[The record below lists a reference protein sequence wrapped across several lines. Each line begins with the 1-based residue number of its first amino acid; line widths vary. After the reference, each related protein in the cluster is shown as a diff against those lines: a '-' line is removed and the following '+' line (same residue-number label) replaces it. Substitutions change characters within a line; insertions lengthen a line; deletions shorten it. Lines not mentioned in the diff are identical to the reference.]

1 VTSVPAPRRN
11 PLLRAVQL
19 LSLAAVAGLLALLVW
34 RIVDVARGSRLV
46 AAVRSGKQPSAP
58 EFRLPVLWA
67 RGETWPK
74 HARRALRDGELSLRE
89 LRGYPVVVN
98 FWASWCIPCK
108 EEAPRLAASARA
120 HTGIVAF
127 VGINVQDFKSSAR
140 AFLTR
145 FGAPYVS
152 VHAGGGKSGIYTD
165 YGLTGVPETYWLDAR
180 GRIVAHY
187 AGGISR
193 RQLENGIRK
202 ALASK

>member
-1 VTSVPAPRRN
+1 MSIPAPRRN
-11 PLLRAVQL
+11 VLLRGVQL
-19 LSLAAVAGLLALLVW
+19 VSLVAVAGLFALLVW
-34 RIVDVARGSRLV
+34 RVVEVARGSHLV
-46 AAVRSGKQPSAP
+46 AAVRSGNEPRAP
-58 EFRLPVLWA
+58 DFRLPVLWA
-67 RGETWPK
+67 RAKTWPDG
-74 HARRALRDGELSLRE
+74 ARRALGDGEVSLSE

-120 HTGIVAF
+120 HAGSVVF
-127 VGINVQDFKSSAR
+127 LGINIQDFKSSAR
-140 AFLTR
+140 TFLVR
-145 FGAPYVS
+145 VDAPYVS
-152 VHAGGGKSGIYTD
+152 VHAGGGKGGIYTD

-193 RQLENGIRK
+193 RQLEDGIRK